1 MDDHDP
7 QVGSPDP
14 SFLSDLAA
22 IADET
27 EYRLP
32 AAKGRKQIGVELE
45 FVKNLEPEDLPR
57 LLAESAP
64 TTQQLVEIRAPHHRM
79 AQLIAQGTE
88 NWEVALLTGYSP
100 TYISRIK
107 NEDPAFKELVE
118 SYIGMEE
125 EKFADVLDRMRTL
138 GLSAAE
144 ELQQRLTDNPADWTK
159 RELMEL
165 EKLNLVEPA
174 MRVADR
180 MVDRRSGPS
189 GAPGGGFNIA
199 VNFVQAAPKEVQTIE
214 IEAEKKDD

>member
-1 MDDHDP
+1 MDDSTTD
-7 QVGSPDP
+7 SPDP
-14 SFLSDLAA
+14 SFFSDLATLV
-22 IADET
+22 EGT

-32 AAKGRKQIGVELE
+32 APRGRKQQEIELE
-45 FVKNLEPEDLPR
+45 FVKNLEPGDLALLSESAHTTQ
-57 LLAESAP
+57 LLA
-64 TTQQLVEIRAPHHRM
+64 EIRAPHHRM

-100 TYISRIK
+100 AYISRIK
-107 NEDPAFKELVE
+107 NEDQAFKELVE

-138 GLSAAE
+138 GLTAAE

-180 MVDRRSGPS
+180 MVDRRGGGS
-189 GAPGGGFNIA
+189 APGGGFNIA
-199 VNFVQAAPKEVQTIE
+199 VNFVQAVPRELQTID
-214 IEAEKKDD
+214 IKAEEKNN